1 MNYKNFVIFTIFVLI
16 IGVGI
21 GFIIAKQ
28 LPEEDFVISMRK
40 NFNPLNTTYVIEN
53 QSITLTD
60 GFSDKEVVPGSS
72 SKIKTI
78 KWNEPINGDLNADDI
93 DDATFIL
100 TQNSG
105 GSETF
110 YYIVVAINDQVDKK
124 TIGTN
129 GILLGDRITLQNMS
143 IENGIITVNYTNRK
157 KEESMTDS
165 PSIGV
170 SKYFILDGILLKE
183 KTENIYPVVQP
194 KAGDTVATS
203 TENNI

>member
-28 LPEEDFVISMRK
+28 LPKKDVVNVGE
-40 NFNPLNTTYVIEN
+40 NFNPLNATYIIEN
-53 QSITLTD
+53 QSITLAN

-72 SKIKTI
+72 SKIKI
-78 KWNEPINGDLNADDI
+78 MKWNEPINGDLNADGI

-105 GSETF
+105 GSEIF
-110 YYIVVAINDQVDKK
+110 YYVVATINDSTDKK

-129 GILLGDRITLQNMS
+129 GILLGDRISPQNMS
-143 IENGIITVNYTNRK
+143 IKNGVIIVNYADRKNGEPMTNN
-157 KEESMTDS
+157 
-165 PSIGV
+165 PSVDV
-170 SKYFILDGILLKE
+170 SKYFVLDGILLKE
-183 KTENIYPVVQP
+183 KMEKNET
-194 KAGDTVATS
+194 ATS
-203 TENNI
+203 TKNNI

>member
-28 LPEEDFVISMRK
+28 LPEEDFVISVGK
-40 NFNPLNTTYVIEN
+40 NFNPLNATYIIEN
-53 QSITLTD
+53 QSITLAD
-60 GFSDKEVVPGSS
+60 GFSDKEVIPGST

-78 KWNEPINGDLNADDI
+78 KWNEPINGDLNADGI

-105 GSETF
+105 GSEVF
-110 YYIVVAINDQVDKK
+110 YYVVATINDLTDKK

-129 GILLGDRITLQNMS
+129 GVLLGDRISLQNMS
-143 IENGIITVNYTNRK
+143 IKNGVIIVNYADRKNGEPMTNN
-157 KEESMTDS
+157 
-165 PSIGV
+165 PSVDV
-170 SKYFILDGILLKE
+170 SKYFVLDGILLKE
-183 KTENIYPVVQP
+183 KMEKNET
-194 KAGDTVATS
+194 ATS
-203 TENNI
+203 TKNNI

>member
-28 LPEEDFVISMRK
+28 LPKKDVVNVGE
-40 NFNPLNTTYVIEN
+40 NFNQLNATYIIEN
-53 QSITLTD
+53 QSITLAD
-60 GFSDKEVVPGSS
+60 GFSDKEVIPGST

-78 KWNEPINGDLNADDI
+78 KWNEPINGDLNADGI

-105 GSETF
+105 GSEVF
-110 YYIVVAINDQVDKK
+110 YYVVATINDLTDKK

-129 GILLGDRITLQNMS
+129 GVLLGDRISLQNMS
-143 IENGIITVNYTNRK
+143 IKNGVITVNYADRK
-157 KEESMTDS
+157 KEEPMTEQ
-165 PSIGV
+165 PSVGI
-170 SKYFILDGILLKE
+170 SKHFVLDGILLKE
-183 KTENIYPVVQP
+183 KIEKNET
-194 KAGDTVATS
+194 ATS
-203 TENNI
+203 TKNNI